1 MSRKRNMG
9 FTLIELLVVISIIAL
24 LAALLLPA
32 ITKAR
37 EAARRA
43 QCQANLKNVGVG
55 LFKYSSVSPSG
66 AYCSGASDFRRDGC
80 MDTWGWVADIV
91 NVGDGNMNES
101 LDPSNGMKGS
111 EKLNDLLGNNSSN
124 GSNGTPWQRL
134 FDGQCGL
141 DDWKGV
147 SGPAAAGSGFARTAV
162 SSAERADLVSRYF
175 VQGGYNTN
183 YAAGWHLVRSGMKF
197 QKAGS
202 GTGALTTINTSTLQ
216 VPTGPSTTG
225 NAGGQAKGLG
235 GTLGPLTAQVMDKSR
250 IPSSNVSFIGCAGAG
265 DVNEAVMAQPLQKV
279 PGTTF
284 ARGDAESKVFIPQG
298 ALLTEAF
305 NDGPAMYSTG
315 TDSLLL
321 ITDAVNLRSQAFCE
335 RGEPTTNGCP
345 APYGIDPTLGNGM
358 YLQDTRDW
366 FAIHQGTVNVL
377 MADGSVKGF
386 SDLNGDGYLNP
397 GFPVRTGLTDTDYL
411 GIGYTDARVELSPD
425 QMFNGI
431 FLDETFFKGQFEN
444 VNIP

>member
-43 QCQANLKNVGVG
+43 QCQANLKNVGVA
-55 LFKYSSVSPSG
+55 LFKYSSIQSNG
-66 AYCSGASDFRRDGC
+66 AYCSGASDHRRDGC

-101 LDPSNGMKGS
+101 LDPSNPMKGS
-111 EKLNDLLGNNSSN
+111 EKLNDILGGNTSN
-124 GSNGTPWQRL
+124 VNNGTPWQRL
-134 FDGQCGL
+134 QDGMCGSA
-141 DDWKGV
+141 DWKGV
-147 SGPAAAGSGFARTAV
+147 TGGGAATDGFASTA
-162 SSAERADLVSRYF
+162 ANGAARADLTARYF

-197 QKAGS
+197 AKAAS
-202 GTGALTTINTSTLQ
+202 GTGSLITLNTNALSVATGPTSTAF
-216 VPTGPSTTG
+216 
-225 NAGGQAKGLG
+225 AGGQAKGLG
-235 GTLGPLTAQVMDKSR
+235 GTLGPLTAQIMDKSR
-250 IPSSNVSFIGCAGAG
+250 VPSSNVAFIGCAGAG
-265 DVNEAVMAQPLQKV
+265 DVNEAVLAQTLEKV
-279 PGTTF
+279 PGSTF
-284 ARGDAESKVFIPQG
+284 AKGDQEKKVFIQTG

-305 NDGPAMYSTG
+305 NDGPAFWNASG
-315 TDSLLL
+315 TNIRL
-321 ITDAVNLRSQAFCE
+321 IQDNTNLRSQAFCE
-335 RGEPTTNGCP
+335 RGEPTTQGCA
-345 APYGIDPTLGNGM
+345 APTGPSASNTF
-358 YLQDTRDW
+358 LQDTRDW

-397 GFPVRTGLTDTDYL
+397 GFPVATGLSDDDYL
-411 GIGYTDARVELSPD
+411 GIGYTDGLRELSAD
-425 QMFNGI
+425 QMFNGV
-431 FLDETFFKGQFEN
+431 FLDETYFKGQFEN
-444 VNIP
+444 